1 MPITFFWIFAGLML
15 FGVPI
20 VFALAAAPLAGFLLA
35 EKVFF
40 LKMVPQRMF
49 GGMSQFHIIA
59 IPMFIL
65 AGEAMNTGGIT
76 QALVRFAKVLVGHV
90 RAGLAQTNILAS
102 ILFSGISGSA
112 VADSSALGSIL
123 IPAMKKEGYPTAFS
137 AAVTAASS
145 VIGPIV
151 PPSIIMVVYA
161 YVMQVSVGALFLA
174 GIVPGLLLGL
184 GLMLMTA
191 IIGHRRDYPK
201 SDKRASLTEMR
212 NAFKSAFLPLMT
224 PVVILGGIVSG
235 IVTPTEAA
243 GVAVFYSLF
252 IGLFVL
258 RTISLSDLPRIFYRT
273 GLMSSGI
280 ILMIGAASIFAW
292 AVTISGVPQT
302 VGAAMVRLTDD
313 PLLLL
318 LMVSGVLLIVG
329 MFLDAIPAVLV
340 LGPIFAPPV
349 IAAGVDPLHLAVV
362 MCVNLTIGLATPP
375 VGMLLFVTS
384 TVSGEKIE
392 AITKEIW
399 PYLLVHLGVL
409 LAITLFPS
417 IVLTIPHF
425 FGFR

>member
-1 MPITFFWIFAGLML
+1 MPTTFFWIFAGLLL

-20 VFALAAAPLAGFLLA
+20 VFALASAPLAGFMLA
-35 EKVFF
+35 DKEFF

-65 AGEAMNTGGIT
+65 AGEVMNTGGIT
-76 QALVRFAKVLVGHV
+76 QALIRFAKVLVGHV

-123 IPAMKKEGYPTAFS
+123 IPAMKREGYPTAFS

-174 GIVPGLLLGL
+174 GVIPGLMLGL

-191 IIGHRRDYPK
+191 WIGRRRDFPISK
-201 SDKRASLTEMR
+201 SRASRGEVWT
-212 NAFKSAFLPLMT
+212 AFKEASLPLMT

-235 IVTPTEAA
+235 VVTPTEAA
-243 GVAVFYSLF
+243 GVAVFYSLL
-252 IGLFVL
+252 IGLLVL
-258 RTISLSDLPRIFYRT
+258 RTITLSDLPRILYRT
-273 GLMSSGI
+273 GLVSSAI

-292 AVTISGVPQT
+292 AVTISGVPQAT
-302 VGAAMVRLTDD
+302 GAALVKLSTN
-313 PLLLL
+313 PLVLLLL
-318 LMVSGVLLIVG
+318 VSAVLLIVG

-340 LGPIFAPPV
+340 LGPIFAPPLV
-349 IAAGVDPLHLAVV
+349 AAGVDPLHLAVI

-384 TVSGEKIE
+384 SVSGKSIE
-392 AITKEIW
+392 SITKEIW

-409 LAITLFPS
+409 LAITLFPAL
-417 IVLTIPHF
+417 VLTIPGV
-425 FGFR
+425 FGFH